1 MKKLLLTILFFIP
14 ILAFSQ
20 KLIQGTST
28 SEYTFYDASTKQY
41 LDKKAYMNKN
51 GGNSLVMLVFEA
63 FTKGEINKDI
73 VPLILGDKYYIKDGK
88 MVDEIQGKTIL
99 TPDIETT
106 QIEYINMTSME
117 KKKSSIKM
125 RPVNLTIGCSVIGL
139 SAAGYMIAS
148 SAINDKIKNNG
159 KRGAELDAMIQKE
172 QSQSKP
178 NAGKLDGYT
187 NELKELADKSTK
199 LNKNRSTV
207 GYICGATSIVGIVV
221 IITGLH
227 RDSKGVPVAHNTYIN
242 SNNNGLSA
250 SIMF

>member
-1 MKKLLLTILFFIP
+1 MKKLLLTIFLFVP
-14 ILAFSQ
+14 IVVFSQ
-20 KLIQGTST
+20 QFMRERAFTDYK
-28 SEYTFYDASTKQY
+28 YYDKESKQY
-41 LDKKAYMNKN
+41 LSKKQFITKYGENGFNMTLIEAYR
-51 GGNSLVMLVFEA
+51 
-63 FTKGEINKDI
+63 KGEVSIELTRW
-73 VPLILGDKYYIKDGK
+73 VLGVDKFNELTMLKSTTASN
-88 MVDEIQGKTIL
+88 VNNESVVIQKQ
-99 TPDIETT
+99 PAAP
-106 QIEYINMTSME
+106 
-117 KKKSSIKM
+117 IKM

-199 LNKNRSTV
+199 LDKNRSTV